1 MEGADSSVWK
11 CDGAPNWRRLAGFPI
26 YATGMFLLV
35 LKALSK
41 SSTRTTEAR
50 KRYTGH
56 FHPYNYQK

>member
-41 SSTRTTEAR
+41 RTTEAW
-50 KRYTGH
+50 KQYTKH